1 MRKDL
6 LGEEVL
12 FPLIRER
19 NITGLSETE
28 TNWGK
33 DQPLQKVELVESC
46 HAAGSETNSCDKKRP
61 RQFSE

>member
-6 LGEEVL
+6 LDEEVL
-12 FPLIRER
+12 FHLIREK

-28 TNWGK
+28 TNRGK
-33 DQPLQKVELVESC
+33 DKPLHKAELVESC
-46 HAAGSETNSCDKKRP
+46 RAASSETNSCDKKRL